1 MPCAACGT
9 PAMVYVRQ
17 YHMNKRYT
25 YTRTNNSG
33 WGMCFYY
40 RR

>member
-17 YHMNKRYT
+17 YHMNKT
-25 YTRTNNSG
+25 YTRTNNSR